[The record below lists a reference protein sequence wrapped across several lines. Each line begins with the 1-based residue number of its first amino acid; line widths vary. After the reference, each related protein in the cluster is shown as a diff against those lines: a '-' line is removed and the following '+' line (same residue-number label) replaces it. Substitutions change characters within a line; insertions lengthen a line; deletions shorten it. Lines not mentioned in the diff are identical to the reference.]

1 MCRVLYV
8 VAKVL
13 SHNLVKA
20 VRTGKI
26 GSSCVQHLALLCVCS
41 RVLQSCTLAEEEQ
54 DPILA
59 RHQQNRQKTTPSVD
73 QSSETATIKKL
84 HVSSANLQRVRH
96 ADVIAT
102 PIATNKTQNTLCGH
116 SSQIIESCMGKRVY
130 KFTFNFERV
139 ALRRGSQVDASARTI
154 GWSGCDGS
162 VSSCSRSRRRRRCA
176 PAGRWRRPTTR
187 SHGKCGAL
195 AQTYNPLAR

>member
-96 ADVIAT
+96 TNVIAT
-102 PIATNKTQNTLCGH
+102 PTVAAKAQNTYCSCLPK
-116 SSQIIESCMGKRVY
+116 IIESCMETCV
-130 KFTFNFERV
+130 
-139 ALRRGSQVDASARTI
+139 
-154 GWSGCDGS
+154 
-162 VSSCSRSRRRRRCA
+162 
-176 PAGRWRRPTTR
+176 
-187 SHGKCGAL
+187 
-195 AQTYNPLAR
+195 